1 MREMMFSNEYPDLLK
16 ANWEESSETLESLQ
30 SALID
35 GKIDYL
41 TYLQAQPEKY
51 ALFLSSLE
59 LTGVEPTAHRAEEWD
74 IHYEVELQSTYQF

>member
-1 MREMMFSNEYPDLLK
+1 MIEMKPTPEFPDLLNV
-16 ANWEESSETLESLQ
+16 NWEESSENLLGLQ
-30 SALID
+30 SALIE

-59 LTGVEPTAHRAEEWD
+59 LTGGVPTAHRAEEWD
-74 IHYEVELQSTYQF
+74 IHYEAELQSTYQS